1 MTSVNRNSNRV
12 LKGKETQEL
21 LANYILNSGT
31 GISSVE
37 IAPPRSQA
45 PDIVFT
51 FENQKIQCE
60 IKSSKGFNRV
70 SLFDNTITRKAP
82 FRNKMLPLNNL
93 FLNLEPDFFLTERN
107 SKRTRPTGNE
117 LQEYV
122 DYIRSVA
129 GEKEV
134 GFYGDKGISSQGGKI
149 LSDYFKFKEKT
160 KIEKA
165 IKVAREHWKA
175 GGDDFFILIDDT
187 TNEALFFS
195 CTGSTKY
202 FLNKIEAPPLTP
214 KDVDLLFFDT
224 AGNAGVKGKVRL
236 SMKFVLDIK
245 TKERIKLV
253 KD

>member
-1 MTSVNRNSNRV
+1 MANVDKNSYRV
-12 LKGKETQEL
+12 LKGKETQDL
-21 LANYILNSGT
+21 LSNFILNSGS
-31 GISSVE
+31 GIASVE
-37 IAPPRSQA
+37 VAPPRSQA
-45 PDIVFT
+45 PDVVFT

-60 IKSSKGFNRV
+60 IKSSKGFNRI
-70 SLFDNTITRKAP
+70 SLFDNTITREAP

-93 FLNLEPDFFLTERN
+93 FLSLEPDFYLTERN

-129 GEKEV
+129 GKREV
-134 GFYGDKGISSQGGKI
+134 GFYGDTGIASQGGKI
-149 LSDYFKFKEKT
+149 LSDYFKFKEKP

-175 GGDDFFILIDDT
+175 GGDDFFILIDDA

-202 FLNKIEAPPLTP
+202 FLNKIEAPPLTA
-214 KDVDLLFFDT
+214 KDVNLLFFDT

-236 SMKFVLDIK
+236 SMKFVLNVR